1 MYSYYTLSLLKVH
14 CPWKRYLT
22 QAQLIQFTTVL
33 VYTASMS
40 IYHIK
45 YSELESKHY
54 WCMGIQ
60 SFEMTSLFFLFMA
73 FYSKAYKS
81 EEVNAKKQI

>member
-1 MYSYYTLSLLKVH
+1 
-14 CPWKRYLT
+14 
-22 QAQLIQFTTVL
+22 
-33 VYTASMS
+33 
-40 IYHIK
+40 
-45 YSELESKHY
+45 
-54 WCMGIQ
+54 MGIQ